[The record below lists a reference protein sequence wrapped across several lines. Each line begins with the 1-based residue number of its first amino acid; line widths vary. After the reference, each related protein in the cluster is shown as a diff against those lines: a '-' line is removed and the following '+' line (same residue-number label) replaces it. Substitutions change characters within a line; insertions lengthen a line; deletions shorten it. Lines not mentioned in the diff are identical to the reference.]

1 MESYEISSPPHDPP
15 FSAPGSPPP
24 SDDTHLSA
32 NDALLADD
40 IRGKIIK
47 QVIFGVLFP
56 MCWLWILDC
65 RTLDS
70 AFGVWGWLHL
80 SGPLTRITSTNIVGI
95 ENQARTKVGE
105 PSGAED
111 RLWVDM
117 HVIKLP
123 RFLQLLLHLQQAHW
137 LGL

>member
-1 MESYEISSPPHDPP
+1 MTRARDIDRYKTPLPKRRLKRERERERERAEEEETGGRFSHLPLPPPLLSPLQMESYEISSPPHDPP

-70 AFGVWGWLHL
+70 AFGC
-80 SGPLTRITSTNIVGI
+80 
-95 ENQARTKVGE
+95 
-105 PSGAED
+105 
-111 RLWVDM
+111 
-117 HVIKLP
+117 
-123 RFLQLLLHLQQAHW
+123 
-137 LGL
+137 

>member
-47 QVIFGVLFP
+47 QVVMLNLMPNAPCI
-56 MCWLWILDC
+56 
-65 RTLDS
+65 S
-70 AFGVWGWLHL
+70 
-80 SGPLTRITSTNIVGI
+80 
-95 ENQARTKVGE
+95 
-105 PSGAED
+105 
-111 RLWVDM
+111 
-117 HVIKLP
+117 IKP
-123 RFLQLLLHLQQAHW
+123 NYQSNTY
-137 LGL
+137 